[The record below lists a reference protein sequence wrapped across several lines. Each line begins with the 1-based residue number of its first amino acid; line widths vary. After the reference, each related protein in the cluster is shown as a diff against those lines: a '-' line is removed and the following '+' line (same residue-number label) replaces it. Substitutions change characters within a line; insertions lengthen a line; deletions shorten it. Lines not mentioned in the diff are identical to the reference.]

1 MIGGHIDG
9 WGVKQESLGQAA
21 LFFGN
26 AGETLQ
32 FLRIDDGEV
41 EAGLG
46 GVIEEDGI
54 DDLASRSGQSEG
66 DVGDSEDSFDV
77 RDLLFDEAD

>member
-9 WGVKQESLGQAA
+9 RGVEQESLGQAA

-41 EAGLG
+41 EAGFG
-46 GVIEEDGI
+46 GVIEEDGV
-54 DDLASRSGQSEG
+54 DDFASGGGQTKG
-66 DVGDSEDSFDV
+66 DIGDAEDGFDV
-77 RDLLFDEAD
+77 RDLLLDEAD